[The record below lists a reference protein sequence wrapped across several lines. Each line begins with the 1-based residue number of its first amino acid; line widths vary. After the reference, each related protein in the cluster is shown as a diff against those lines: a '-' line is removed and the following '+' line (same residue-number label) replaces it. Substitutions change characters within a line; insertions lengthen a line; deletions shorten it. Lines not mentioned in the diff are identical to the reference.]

1 MLLAK
6 SIDKWI
12 TEYDKELNTSTWLKY
27 TVVDCLHVDSL
38 MCSVCTRFKSKLQ
51 GMRNYNPAFVEGSKN
66 LQTSSFK
73 DHVTSIM
80 HVRAMSML
88 KKRGDDVTEYA
99 PIMKALLDKSTE
111 VMLKRKFDIA
121 YFIAKEKL
129 AFTKM
134 KPLYN
139 LGMELI

>member
-51 GMRNYNPAFVEGSKN
+51 GMRNYNPAFIEGSKN
-66 LQTSSFK
+66 PRTSSFK
-73 DHVTSIM
+73 DHATSTM
-80 HVRAMSML
+80 HV
-88 KKRGDDVTEYA
+88 
-99 PIMKALLDKSTE
+99 
-111 VMLKRKFDIA
+111 
-121 YFIAKEKL
+121 
-129 AFTKM
+129 
-134 KPLYN
+134 
-139 LGMELI
+139 